1 MQKQIE
7 MEFSE
12 KDHRM
17 WQLGMANTG
26 TMHAALISSE
36 NMYYQ
41 HKFESWARNVI
52 NRERTLLSYN
62 VFASNP
68 NAPSFMP
75 GVASGEI
82 LKLEQD
88 NMHGVRRRMT
98 PDEETSKPSNASGVR
113 PLHVHQYIFLLSDV
127 F

>member
-36 NMYYQ
+36 NMYYH

-98 PDEETSKPSNASGVR
+98 PDEETSKPSIASGVR